1 MVKVPIQ
8 VPILFEVSGM
18 VISKTMYQV
27 KSQATLRLRE
37 LGGVHGMRRLDRLGF
52 GKMALREGRATV

>member
-1 MVKVPIQ
+1 
-8 VPILFEVSGM
+8 M